1 MAWACADLPR
11 TCQCGL
17 EFTVSHALSCQ
28 LGGFPTLRHDET
40 RDLLADVMTKACNSV
55 AVEPI
60 LAPVHG
66 WQNFPTALDH
76 DGQERQSRHCCG
88 WSMGQYRFDQAFF
101 DVCVF
106 NAFAQSNTAS
116 SLSSTYCLL
125 YTSPS
130 PRDLSTSRM
139 PSSA

>member
-1 MAWACADLPR
+1 MEKGASSWLHTRPLESQGYHLTPNEFHDAIALRMAWAPIDLPI

-40 RDLLADVMTKACNSV
+40 RDLLADVMTETCNSV

-60 LAPVHG
+60 LAPVDDRTFQQPSTTTDRNARVDIVAG
-66 WQNFPTALDH
+66 GVW
-76 DGQERQSRHCCG
+76 GS
-88 WSMGQYRFDQAFF
+88 RFDRAFF

-106 NAFAQSNTAS
+106 I
-116 SLSSTYCLL
+116 
-125 YTSPS
+125 
-130 PRDLSTSRM
+130 
-139 PSSA
+139 